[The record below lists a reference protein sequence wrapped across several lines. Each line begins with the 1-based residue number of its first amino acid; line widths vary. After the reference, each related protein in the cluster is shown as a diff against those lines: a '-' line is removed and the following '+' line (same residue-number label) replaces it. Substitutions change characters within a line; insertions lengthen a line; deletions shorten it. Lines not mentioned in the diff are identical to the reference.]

1 MPRNAAAIRG
11 ISATPFLNVFDRYW
25 NGRAYHM
32 ILKIVKDNFWKLLI
46 HGVFFA
52 GTAVRLW
59 FYLLND
65 SFWRDETKLLLNAA
79 QKPFLDLLNPLLYAQ
94 ESPISYLWFLR
105 GLWLSGMN
113 SEPAMRSAS
122 LLASLLSLYLFYRL
136 LSRVFRGPGVKIF
149 SLSMFAFSPG
159 IILFA
164 GLSKQYS
171 LDILVAVVL
180 LNSSI
185 GWFTDGKRDPFTISK
200 KQFLLAALAP
210 WFSLPSI
217 FIIMAIC
224 VGLALQYGRG
234 RRHLYTMLL
243 FASTVC
249 ISFLL
254 EWITVL
260 HRCSDIQNLTSP
272 YSMQYAHIEN
282 WLWIFKQTFFS
293 YTGPA
298 FSFALVIGLSVAAL
312 FLLTGIFRMCRIRGS
327 PLLALLLLPLLLAF
341 GASLAKVYPVLGRNL
356 LFAVPGIYLLIGYGI
371 EPLFRSRGRSFIA
384 GVALAGMLLIPC
396 IQETLRSYTKPTGG
410 VREAMKFIAERSNK
424 EDAVFCDDY
433 SASTVTYY
441 RLIGRPYAASLN
453 FLVDPGK
460 QIEGV
465 IASRDIPC
473 GLFDS
478 VASQKRIWLISETV
492 YYEKENGSSESFQ
505 VHLAEFLKRFIGRK
519 QIDYRFN
526 GDDLSAYGRKLVDYL
541 SARRTII
548 YTYATDRVQV
558 YGFDKQRVP
567 GEIL

>member
-1 MPRNAAAIRG
+1 M
-11 ISATPFLNVFDRYW
+11 T
-25 NGRAYHM
+25 
-32 ILKIVKDNFWKLLI
+32 LKTVKDNFWKLSI
-46 HGVFFA
+46 PGVFIA
-52 GTAVRLW
+52 GTAVRIW

-94 ESPISYLWFLR
+94 ESPLAYLWLLR
-105 GLWLSGMN
+105 GFWLSGMR
-113 SEPAMRSAS
+113 SELAMRSAS

-136 LSRVFRGPGVKIF
+136 ISRLFRGPGVKIF
-149 SLSMFAFSPG
+149 SLSLFAFSPG
-159 IILFA
+159 IILYA
-164 GLSKQYS
+164 GLAKQYS
-171 LDILVAVVL
+171 LDILVATVL

-185 GWFTDGKRDPFTISK
+185 GWFITGDRNRFRIGLKR
-200 KQFLLAALAP
+200 FLLVTLAP

-224 VGLALQYGRG
+224 VGLALQYGR
-234 RRHLYTMLL
+234 RHLYTVLL
-243 FASTVC
+243 FASTAG

-260 HRCSDIQNLTSP
+260 HRCSGIQNLTSP
-272 YSMQYAHIEN
+272 YSMQYAHLEN
-282 WLWIFKQTFFS
+282 WLWILKQTFFS

-312 FLLTGIFRMCRIRGS
+312 FLLTGIFRMGRTRGS

-371 EPLFRSRGRSFIA
+371 EPLLRFRGRTFIA
-384 GVALAGMLLIPC
+384 GVALAGMILIPC
-396 IQETLRSYTKPTGG
+396 FQETLRSYSKPTGG
-410 VREAMKFIAERSNK
+410 VREAMKFIVERNHK

-441 RLIGRPYAASLN
+441 CLVGRPYAVSLN
-453 FLVDPGK
+453 FLVDPEK
-460 QIEGV
+460 QIEGKIV
-465 IASRDIPC
+465 SRDIPRD
-473 GLFDS
+473 LFDS

-492 YYEKENGSSESFQ
+492 YYEKENGSSENFQ
-505 VHLAEFLKRFIGRK
+505 VHLADFLQRFIGKK

-541 SARRTII
+541 STRQAVI
-548 YTYATDRVQV
+548 YTYTTDRVQV
-558 YGFDKQRVP
+558 YGFEKQKT
-567 GEIL
+567 LSDTL